1 MMISRRALFAA
12 ACGVLAAESIARIAG
27 SPSAWAQARKLRVAS
42 VKFGTLAWLLE
53 TIKAEKLDEKYKR
66 FARHRRNSHNQSSP
80 VALYG
85 GSADVVVTDWPWALR
100 QRAMGEAVKFAP
112 FSGALGAV
120 VVPAD
125 SPIKT
130 LADLKGKK
138 LGVAGSST
146 DKSWLLLRAH
156 ARKEL
161 GTDLAELVQPQY
173 GAAPLLTEQLKDG
186 RLDAVLN
193 FWTFTARLEAQ
204 GFRRVISMSD
214 VMTAL
219 GIDPQPAL
227 VGFIWKE
234 GSEADLLP
242 AINSLLAA
250 ARDANELLAN
260 SDAPWERLRP
270 DDEGCRRQGVRGSQG
285 WLSRRNP
292 RLLERS
298 RHALGGKDH
307 GHPARRRRLRT
318 RRQGHPLRPEGF
330 LCSRRVRSRPRAPP
344 PNACSGPSLR

>member
-1 MMISRRALFAA
+1 MIITRRAILASGLGIAA
-12 ACGVLAAESIARIAG
+12 AEGLGRLAGPAA
-27 SPSAWAQARKLRVAS
+27 AWAETRKLRVAS

-53 TIKAEKLDEKYKR
+53 TIKAEKLDVKYGIELEIVET
-66 FARHRRNSHNQSSP
+66 ATNQSSP

-120 VVPAD
+120 IVPAD
-125 SPIKT
+125 SPVRS
-130 LADLKGKK
+130 LAELKGKK

-156 ARKEL
+156 AKQEL
-161 GTDLAELVQPQY
+161 GADLADLVQPQY
-173 GAAPLLTEQLKDG
+173 GAAPLLAEQLKDG

-204 GFRRVISMSD
+204 GFRRVISISD

-234 GSEADLLP
+234 SAEAELLP
-242 AINSLLAA
+242 AINGLLAA
-250 ARDANELLAN
+250 AKEANELLAQ
-260 SDAPWERLRP
+260 SDSPWDRLRP
-270 DDEGCRRQGVRGSQG
+270 MMKAVDDKEFQALKAGYRAGIRGYWSEADMK
-285 WLSRRNP
+285 SAEKIMNI
-292 RLLERS
+292 LLVSGDAEL
-298 RHALGGKDH
+298 AGK
-307 GHPARRRRLRT
+307 GT
-318 RRQGHPLRPEGF
+318 RFDPKAF
-330 LCSRRVRSRPRAPP
+330 YAPG
-344 PNACSGPSLR
+344 A

>member
-1 MMISRRALFAA
+1 MRISRRALVAA
-12 ACGVLAAESIARIAG
+12 GAGFVAAEGLGRLLN
-27 SPSAWAQARKLRVAS
+27 PTSAWAEARPLRVAS

-53 TIKAEKLDEKYKR
+53 TIKAEKLDAKHNIRLDIVET
-66 FARHRRNSHNQSSP
+66 ATNQSSP

-112 FSGALGAV
+112 FSAALGAV
-120 VVPAD
+120 VVPPD

-130 LADLKGKK
+130 LADLKGKR

-156 ARKEL
+156 ASREL
-161 GTDLAELVQPQY
+161 GADLADLVQPQY
-173 GAAPLLTEQLKDG
+173 GAAPLLAEQLKDG

-204 GFRRVISMSD
+204 GFRRVLSMSD

-234 GSEADLLP
+234 NAEPELLP
-242 AINSLLAA
+242 AIDGLLAA
-250 ARDANELLAN
+250 AREANDLLAT
-260 SDAPWERLRP
+260 SEAPWERLRP
-270 DDEGCRRQGVRGSQG
+270 MMKAADDKEFEALKAGYRSGIRGYWSEADMK
-285 WLSRRNP
+285 SAEKIMEI
-292 RLLERS
+292 LLAAGDAEL
-298 RHALGGKDH
+298 AGK
-307 GHPARRRRLRT
+307 GT
-318 RRQGHPLRPEGF
+318 RF
-330 LCSRRVRSRPRAPP
+330 DPRAFHAPG
-344 PNACSGPSLR
+344 A

>member
-1 MMISRRALFAA
+1 MIVSRRAMLAAGTGFAVAEGLGRLAAPFAA
-12 ACGVLAAESIARIAG
+12 WAET
-27 SPSAWAQARKLRVAS
+27 QKLRVAS

-53 TIKAEKLDEKYKR
+53 TIKAEKLDAKHGIQLEIIET
-66 FARHRRNSHNQSSP
+66 ATNQSSP

-100 QRAMGEAVKFAP
+100 QRSMGEAVKFAP
-112 FSGALGAV
+112 FSGALGSV
-120 VVPAD
+120 VVPAG

-156 ARKEL
+156 AKQEL
-161 GTDLAELVQPQY
+161 GADLADLVQPQY

-219 GIDPQPAL
+219 GIEPQPAL

-234 GSEADLLP
+234 SAEAELLP
-242 AINSLLAA
+242 AINGLLAA
-250 ARDANELLAN
+250 AREANGLLAT

-270 DDEGCRRQGVRGSQG
+270 MMKAADDKEFEALKAGYRSGIRGYWSDADMKAAEKIMDI
-285 WLSRRNP
+285 
-292 RLLERS
+292 LLASGDAEL
-298 RHALGGKDH
+298 AGK
-307 GHPARRRRLRT
+307 GT
-318 RRQGHPLRPEGF
+318 RFDPKAF
-330 LCSRRVRSRPRAPP
+330 YAPG
-344 PNACSGPSLR
+344 A